1 MVTLRLHGWLRE
13 DETREPTR
21 YGQDETPMNRV
32 ENKRTRLNAEEAAR
46 RDFARRLGTYS
57 DASTRILCACGLTM
71 GRKAFQEHQE
81 QTHHEQNRRTGKD
94 AEHGIDVSVDS

>member
-32 ENKRTRLNAEEAAR
+32 ENKRTRQR
-46 RDFARRLGTYS
+46 RGGCEKRLR
-57 DASTRILCACGLTM
+57 AQTRNLLRC
-71 GRKAFQEHQE
+71 EHSNPMRLRADNGQKSLPRTPE
-81 QTHHEQNRRTGKD
+81 QTHHEENKRTGKD